1 MVVIVNISYWVR
13 GWSYWGQFGPVLYV
27 ISGQRV
33 NNNNFLMSIEM
44 LCQILWRP
52 GSLMTGLWCSRG
64 VVQCPSFHKQ
74 YTFQYPCHFSF
85 HFARFLCTHSELEWF
100 LTWEQFTPN
109 ECLLAAAGGAS
120 DPIWLHFEQL
130 SCGHCYYRSWG
141 VGLWSWS
148 LAYLLNSVQDDC
160 PTSQNKR
167 ERMNKMGKINQ
178 K

>member
-1 MVVIVNISYWVR
+1 MSEGDHIGGNLAQFCM
-13 GWSYWGQFGPVLYV
+13 WSV
-27 ISGQRV
+27 V

-52 GSLMTGLWCSRG
+52 ASLMTGLWCSRG
-64 VVQCPSFHKQ
+64 VVQCPSFQKQ
-74 YTFQYPCHFSF
+74 YTFLYPCHFSF

-109 ECLLAAAGGAS
+109 ECPLTAAAAS

-141 VGLWSWS
+141 VGLWSCS
-148 LAYLLNSVQDDC
+148 LAYLLIGMLDNC

-167 ERMNKMGKINQ
+167 EVWT
-178 K
+178 

>member
-1 MVVIVNISYWVR
+1 MVIVNISYWVR

-52 GSLMTGLWCSRG
+52 ASLMTGLWCSRG

-100 LTWEQFTPN
+100 LTWEQLTPN
-109 ECLLAAAGGAS
+109 ECLLAAACCCCCWPHLVAFWAIKLWTLLLPVLRSGTVVMLTSVSAQWYAG
-120 DPIWLHFEQL
+120 QL
-130 SCGHCYYRSWG
+130 P
-141 VGLWSWS
+141 
-148 LAYLLNSVQDDC
+148 D
-160 PTSQNKR
+160 
-167 ERMNKMGKINQ
+167 
-178 K
+178 